1 MGRFINSD
9 HTLSKYGQ
17 GLHTALT
24 HSRGNDRF
32 HEPLT
37 VIIELLRSGALYGY
51 RYDGEYRSGGPIGE
65 DEQTM
70 NSSMLILRCLSIL
83 PLNLRVC
90 LFSLSSCVVY
100 LVRRRKTDKQ
110 PQQWVG
116 PVSRELLVF
125 NSFAK
130 AIQKSS
136 RQLMEVVCTHMFLT
150 GAAKR
155 QREDWQEILLSTSF
169 SSSSSSFLLITIPL
183 CHSRPSS
190 PPPHTSVASASS

>member
-1 MGRFINSD
+1 MVRFINSD

-51 RYDGEYRSGGPIGE
+51 MYDNEYRSGGPIGE
-65 DEQTM
+65 DEQNM

-90 LFSLSSCVVY
+90 VLSL
-100 LVRRRKTDKQ
+100 
-110 PQQWVG
+110 
-116 PVSRELLVF
+116 
-125 NSFAK
+125 
-130 AIQKSS
+130 
-136 RQLMEVVCTHMFLT
+136 H
-150 GAAKR
+150 
-155 QREDWQEILLSTSF
+155 
-169 SSSSSSFLLITIPL
+169 
-183 CHSRPSS
+183 
-190 PPPHTSVASASS
+190 

>member
-1 MGRFINSD
+1 MVRFINSD

-17 GLHTALT
+17 GLHTALN

-51 RYDGEYRSGGPIGE
+51 RYDGVYRSGGPIGE
-65 DEQTM
+65 DETDM

-90 LFSLSSCVVY
+90 LFSSSS
-100 LVRRRKTDKQ
+100 LFPSMVRRKNADKQ

-155 QREDWQEILLSTSF
+155 QRSF
-169 SSSSSSFLLITIPL
+169 SLPRHLSSSLPSPSAILVLPLRFRIGRSSK
-183 CHSRPSS
+183 HR
-190 PPPHTSVASASS
+190 AN

>member
-1 MGRFINSD
+1 MVRFINSD

-65 DEQTM
+65 DETDM

-90 LFSLSSCVVY
+90 
-100 LVRRRKTDKQ
+100 
-110 PQQWVG
+110 
-116 PVSRELLVF
+116 
-125 NSFAK
+125 SF
-130 AIQKSS
+130 
-136 RQLMEVVCTHMFLT
+136 
-150 GAAKR
+150 
-155 QREDWQEILLSTSF
+155 
-169 SSSSSSFLLITIPL
+169 
-183 CHSRPSS
+183 
-190 PPPHTSVASASS
+190 